1 MFRWT
6 LPVVLLFACV
16 PKPEPEPEDPDD
28 PVDTTV
34 VDSADPV
41 DSIDTPD
48 TVVAPSGLTGVVVD
62 ASGAPMPRVG
72 VLACTAATCFTAD
85 ADASGRFVFE
95 LDVPAT
101 IGLKTHEEPGQAAAL
116 VSVVLTDSPDLD
128 VGELYVPDLP
138 AGTAWTLRNPEPA
151 TYDAGDGLQ
160 LTVRTADLTPA
171 FGTRLDTLAAA
182 RLPDDRVAAWPAIAS
197 ERLLAVFALHPF
209 AADSATPVGV
219 QLALDLPDGA
229 EVRFRSVSEID
240 GTLSEPALGVAQG
253 GVIHTLDGQGLS
265 HLSYLVISR

>member
-16 PKPEPEPEDPDD
+16 PKPEPEPEDSDE

-41 DSIDTPD
+41 DTPD

-62 ASGAPMPRVG
+62 ASGAPIPRAG
-72 VLACTAATCFTAD
+72 VLACTTATCFTAD

-116 VSVVLTDSPDLD
+116 VPVVLTDSPDLD

-138 AGTAWTLRNPEPA
+138 AGVAWTLRNPEPA
-151 TYDAGDGLQ
+151 TYDAGDDLQ

-182 RLPDDRVAAWPAIAS
+182 RLPEERVAVWPEIEG

-209 AADSATPVGV
+209 AADSASPVGV
-219 QLALDLPDGA
+219 RFALDLPDGA

-240 GTLSEPALGVAQG
+240 GTLSEPALGTAEG
-253 GVIHTLDGQGLS
+253 GVVHTLDGQGLT